1 MNQQENYCFVI
12 QPISDEKYDKRF
24 VDIYEPAILNAN
36 ITAYRV
42 DQDSTVRDI
51 IQSIEKKLMLPLF
64 ALLIFLL
71 IILMFGMNWVM
82 QLLKEK
88 I

>member
-51 IQSIEKKLMLPLF
+51 IK
-64 ALLIFLL
+64 
-71 IILMFGMNWVM
+71 N
-82 QLLKEK
+82 
-88 I
+88 